1 MRIKIVLRLIL
12 VAVLFILS
20 PSSLGQIQAPKDN
33 GITNEV
39 CIFIDADNP
48 VSEKET
54 MDRVQRI
61 FQKAPVPIFVR
72 FEGSVKLEIK
82 DYLNPSWQE
91 KNKTFAVCSHHG
103 VKIVISGLSVGEAI
117 KQGRLPRNGD
127 VAVTK
132 LYNDFCGFTIVYQ
145 NKLFDEAMLHEW
157 GHQVSRDSYKNS
169 SDRVHSTNKR
179 SRMYKESGGG
189 LFGFGKGHIWTAE
202 DVQLI
207 KARVR
212 SIS

>member
-39 CIFIDADNP
+39 CIFIDADHL
-48 VSEKET
+48 VGEKET
-54 MDRVQRI
+54 MDRVQKV
-61 FQKAPVPIFVR
+61 FQKAPVSMIVR
-72 FEGSVKLEIK
+72 FEGLAKLDIK

-91 KNKTFAVCSHHG
+91 KNKTFVTCPHHG
-103 VKIVISGLSVGEAI
+103 VKIVISGLSVGEAF
-117 KQGRLPRNGD
+117 KQGRLPRNGA

-145 NKLFDEAMLHEW
+145 SQSFDEAMLHEW
-157 GHQVSRDSYKNS
+157 GHQVMRDSYKNS
-169 SDRVHSTNKR
+169 PDHFHSMNKR

-189 LFGFGKGHIWTAE
+189 LFGFGKEHVWTDE